1 MCRQNETLLDGCNWE
16 STPFHVLLM
25 SLLSWPQPV
34 ELLLS
39 EVLLPPLAL
48 GFIVLFLWKFGWLEL
63 QLSQRREVILRHFGE
78 KINLSGRFYGQA
90 GRHCFWTLPAW

>member
-1 MCRQNETLLDGCNWE
+1 METYLQQSDILNATLVGLGRGTGGQGSAKD
-16 STPFHVLLM
+16 
-25 SLLSWPQPV
+25 
-34 ELLLS
+34 